1 MLTWGLWLTTEIF
14 IENPETLEEVRA
26 MSLLKGQS
34 INEKLH
40 NRKIELRQEG
50 RTNVMNTI
58 ETLENQGKT
67 PNEIITTIKTTF

>member
-14 IENPETLEEVRA
+14 IENPETLEKVRS

>member
-14 IENPETLEEVRA
+14 IENPETLEKVRS
-26 MSLLKGQS
+26 MSLLKGES

-40 NRKIELRQEG
+40 NREVELRQEE
-50 RTNVMNTI
+50 RTNIINTI

-67 PNEIITTIKTTF
+67 PNEIITTLKTTF